1 MVLETVQKTQ
11 NDENKDTKYS
21 TNKHIEKTSNG
32 IETNIAK
39 NLPTNNINQNV
50 NATKE
55 KGEIQELLSNHT
67 NKFKNENKA
76 YRNLLFKFINS
87 RPNTDLEFH
96 YAPTN
101 GGSANPYIILK
112 SKGDDGN
119 QKTESKF
126 LIISNMK
133 FTYLI

>member
-1 MVLETVQKTQ
+1 MIVLVLETAQ
-11 NDENKDTKYS
+11 
-21 TNKHIEKTSNG
+21 NG
-32 IETNIAK
+32 IGANNSK
-39 NLPTNNINQNV
+39 NLASNSIQKNV

-55 KGEIQELLSNHT
+55 KGEIQKLLTNHT

-101 GGSANPYIILK
+101 GGVANPYIVLK
-112 SKGDDGN
+112 SKGVDGS
-119 QKTESKF
+119 QKIDSKF

-133 FTYLI
+133 FTYLIKYYVKLDKR